1 MIDDQGRLTKKV
13 SPKDCAGTLRSE
25 SHGNEQKVV
34 IPVLTSDRANK
45 RQNGRRFK
53 EDGDEAF
60 TLTGQDRHGVAIEIE
75 PLKLNGHNVSAS
87 GNEAHALNCTDQR
100 KVFGAHQSRTT
111 VGYNATLKRG
121 GGYNANSHDVEC
133 QRLQGPVREQPD
145 DDGRNDV
152 FAIDKGIR
160 PEERTVA
167 NCIEAREDRGLS
179 KRKQE
184 GTLICV
190 KV

>member
-1 MIDDQGRLTKKV
+1 MNGNCYFSEGLNPTLTCNKN
-13 SPKDCAGTLRSE
+13 E
-25 SHGNEQKVV
+25 GNRVA
-34 IPVLTSDRANK
+34 IPVLTPERANK

-53 EDGDEAF
+53 EDGEESF
-60 TLTGQDRHGVAIEIE
+60 TLTSQDRHGVAVEVSVE
-75 PLKLNGHNVSAS
+75 PVQMS
-87 GNEAHALNCTDQR
+87 GCELSEQSDE
-100 KVFGAHQSRTT
+100 AHQSRTM

-121 GGYNANSHDVEC
+121 GYDTNSNDVEC
-133 QRLQGPVREQPD
+133 ERLQRSVREQSD
-145 DDGRNDV
+145 DDGGNVV